1 MAKGKY
7 KASLEKRSA
16 AFVEAEYIDAL
27 KKQVVD
33 LQEENEKLKK
43 QAEQDSSHHAYQ
55 IARMYE
61 DLQNHTSPIVQER
74 EKVIFDLK
82 EQIKLL
88 QKIIKE
94 R

>member
-1 MAKGKY
+1 MARGKY
-7 KASLEKRSA
+7 KASSERREEAFLE
-16 AFVEAEYIDAL
+16 VEYIEAL
-27 KKQVVD
+27 KKQVLE
-33 LQEENEKLKK
+33 LQEENEKLKQ
-43 QAEQDSSHHAYQ
+43 QAEQDSMHHAYQ
-55 IARMYE
+55 ISRMYE

-74 EKVIFDLK
+74 DKVIFDLK